1 MCQKLYRPLQSE
13 VRREAF
19 KALWVFLFE
28 PPHGFIFAGIPSQQI
43 AQELACRTNKYT
55 KVAECITL
63 SSFYLACEQCRLKS
77 QTFHSLS
84 QKKKNKKKKKI
95 PVRIQRKTIE
105 PWQFVFHWRSKPSFL
120 KRLVRPP
127 LHIHQRL
134 LCFPI
139 PLQSKTWRLVM
150 RHTKFT
156 FSFITFLVTESNP
169 GGILFSATAMHVERT
184 QLSTANTAVR

>member
-1 MCQKLYRPLQSE
+1 MSKTLQTPSIRSQE
-13 VRREAF
+13 GGF
-19 KALWVFLFE
+19 QSTPGFLFE

-43 AQELACRTNKYT
+43 AQELACWTNKYT

-84 QKKKNKKKKKI
+84 QKKKNEKKKKNPCKNSKKDYWAMAIRFPLKI
-95 PVRIQRKTIE
+95 KT
-105 PWQFVFHWRSKPSFL
+105 FFL

-139 PLQSKTWRLVM
+139 PLQSNSWRLLM

-169 GGILFSATAMHVERT
+169 GGILFSATAMYVEWT
-184 QLSTANTAVR
+184 QLSTANAAVQ